1 MNNAITV
8 NITELRDNLAPGLK
22 VKSIKDD
29 LLSIDAVVKGCQD
42 DDGNDIMFI
51 SGDYDLG

>member
-1 MNNAITV
+1 MNNAIIV

-29 LLSIDAVVKGCQD
+29 LLSIGAEVKGCKD

>member
-29 LLSIDAVVKGCQD
+29 LLSIGAVVKGCQD